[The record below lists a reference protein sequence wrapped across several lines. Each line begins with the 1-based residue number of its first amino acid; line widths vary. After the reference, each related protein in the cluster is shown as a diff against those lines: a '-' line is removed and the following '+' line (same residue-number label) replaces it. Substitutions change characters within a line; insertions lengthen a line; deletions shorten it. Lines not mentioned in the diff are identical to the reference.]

1 MYKILRN
8 KKQETRNK
16 KQETRNKKQETR
28 NKKQETRNKKQ
39 EKKATINLFSLLI
52 WELAKYKENKNG

>member
-1 MYKILRN
+1 MLN

-28 NKKQETRNKKQ
+28 NDIILSQ
-39 EKKATINLFSLLI
+39 
-52 WELAKYKENKNG
+52 

>member
-16 KQETRNKKQETR
+16 KQETRNKKQET
-28 NKKQETRNKKQ
+28 
-39 EKKATINLFSLLI
+39 KATINLFSLLI